1 MVISGVV
8 SLAASGALLAIVV
21 RWLLQLDVAIGWT
34 ACVGAVSLAMQPWLN
49 DYLGLAS
56 FRVFGAADGDGQRAH
71 RRGARHHGNH
81 PRFIGRGA

>member
-56 FRVFGAADGDGQRAH
+56 SAYSVPQMVMASVLIVAVLGITEII
-71 RRGARHHGNH
+71 RGS
-81 PRFIGRGA
+81 